1 MITIITSSTN
11 ISEHQGIPGSHLFST
26 ICYDWH
32 KNNSSKISLSDTI
45 NYFHTNN
52 HHQYC
57 KVSIPKCHK
66 ISQQRRSI
74 YNSTIQIFYILSMFF
89 VATSQNELG
98 RRTVWRLGIS
108 INDGISHSSYFLIW
122 LEPIYKSCNN
132 SIEVTQVLEDLWVRL
147 NRCAHFASLICSLHH
162 SIPKVHIRR
171 VLSIA
176 MKEDLLSYSIIH
188 SPYSRFAS
196 RENSKTTLLQVKL
209 I

>member
-1 MITIITSSTN
+1 
-11 ISEHQGIPGSHLFST
+11 
-26 ICYDWH
+26 
-32 KNNSSKISLSDTI
+32 
-45 NYFHTNN
+45 
-52 HHQYC
+52 
-57 KVSIPKCHK
+57 
-66 ISQQRRSI
+66 
-74 YNSTIQIFYILSMFF
+74 MFF

-108 INDGISHSSYFLIW
+108 MNHRISHSSYFLV
-122 LEPIYKSCNN
+122 LHEPIYKSCNN
-132 SIEVTQVLEDLWVRL
+132 SIEVTQVLEDLY
-147 NRCAHFASLICSLHH
+147 NRSNRRAYFASLIYSLHH